1 MQPVIIVILLF
12 GAVFLS
18 WLAQSQLNKKLT
30 TKLLKYEKSG
40 DQKSY
45 FNLLK
50 SPITTICLSKRTR
63 LLLTLDYYLA
73 YEDRKGINKVVLQL
87 VDQPVNLVKDK
98 DTLIYLMRSYLYFLE
113 NKDLAMVEQL
123 EVFILDNCE
132 LSEVKSEI
140 NILHQVYLAPSEQL
154 ITQLEEQLKSTD
166 RPEQKLIIYQRLNLV
181 AEQLG
186 NEQQAEKY
194 LTRMQELAKNNIK
207 LEKMEDF

>member
-1 MQPVIIVILLF
+1 M
-12 GAVFLS
+12 
-18 WLAQSQLNKKLT
+18 
-30 TKLLKYEKSG
+30 
-40 DQKSY
+40 
-45 FNLLK
+45 
-50 SPITTICLSKRTR
+50 
-63 LLLTLDYYLA
+63 LTLDYYLA

-166 RPEQKLIIYQRLNLV
+166 QPEQKLIIYQRLNLV

>member
-1 MQPVIIVILLF
+1 M
-12 GAVFLS
+12 
-18 WLAQSQLNKKLT
+18 
-30 TKLLKYEKSG
+30 
-40 DQKSY
+40 
-45 FNLLK
+45 
-50 SPITTICLSKRTR
+50 
-63 LLLTLDYYLA
+63 LTLDYYLA